1 MDLNWLAILASALS
15 AFVLGGLWYSVLFA
29 RPWQKAAGVS
39 DEQMRS
45 GNPAVTFGGA
55 FVLSLVAS
63 AAFAVFLGPEI
74 NLATGALYGF
84 TAGLCWVTASLGITY
99 LFERRPLVLFLIN
112 GGYQTL
118 QYTLIG
124 AILGAWR

>member
-1 MDLNWLAILASALS
+1 MDLNWLAILAAALS
-15 AFVLGGLWYSVLFA
+15 AFFLGGLWYSVLFA
-29 RPWQKAAGVS
+29 RPWQRAAGVS
-39 DEQMRS
+39 DEQIRAS
-45 GNPAVTFGGA
+45 NPVVLFGGA
-55 FVLSLVAS
+55 FLLSLVAS

-99 LFERRPLVLFLIN
+99 LFESRPLALFLIN

-124 AILGAWR
+124 AILGAF

>member
-1 MDLNWLAILASALS
+1 MDLNWLAILAAALS

-29 RPWQKAAGVS
+29 GPWQKAAGVS
-39 DEQMRS
+39 DEQIRAS
-45 GNPAVTFGGA
+45 NPMVLFGGA

-99 LFERRPLVLFLIN
+99 LFERRPLALFLIN

-124 AILGAWR
+124 AILGAWP

>member
-1 MDLNWLAILASALS
+1 
-15 AFVLGGLWYSVLFA
+15 
-29 RPWQKAAGVS
+29 
-39 DEQMRS
+39 
-45 GNPAVTFGGA
+45 
-55 FVLSLVAS
+55 LVAS

-74 NLATGALYGF
+74 NAATGALYGF

-99 LFERRPLVLFLIN
+99 LFERKPLILFLIN

-124 AILGAWR
+124 AIIGAWR

>member
-1 MDLNWLAILASALS
+1 MDLNWFAILAAALS
-15 AFVLGGLWYSVLFA
+15 AFLLGGLWYSVLFA
-29 RPWQKAAGVS
+29 RPWQRAAGVS
-39 DEQMRS
+39 DDQIRAS
-45 GNPAVTFGGA
+45 NPVVLFGGA

-112 GGYQTL
+112 VGY
-118 QYTLIG
+118 
-124 AILGAWR
+124 

>member
-1 MDLNWLAILASALS
+1 MELNWLAILAAAAS
-15 AFVLGGLWYSVLFA
+15 AFLLGGLWYSVLFA
-29 RPWQKAAGVS
+29 KPWQKAAGLS
-39 DEQMRS
+39 DEAIRAS
-45 GNPAVTFGGA
+45 NP
-55 FVLSLVAS
+55 L
-63 AAFAVFLGPEI
+63 VFLGPEI

-99 LFERRPLVLFLIN
+99 LFERKPLILFLIN

>member
-1 MDLNWLAILASALS
+1 MDLNWLAILAAAAS

-29 RPWQKAAGVS
+29 NPWQRAAGLS
-39 DEQMRS
+39 DETIRAS
-45 GNPAVTFGGA
+45 NPLVIFGGA

-63 AAFAVFLGPEI
+63 AAFAVFLGPGI
-74 NLATGALYGF
+74 NAATGALYGF

-99 LFERRPLVLFLIN
+99 LFERKPLILFLIN